1 MMDKQAF
8 QAQFDEYRRAIED
21 TLKALFT
28 DKDPWGDLYESM
40 RYSLLAGG
48 KRIRPVMV
56 LAFARAAGLADWRRA
71 LPAACAVELVHTYS
85 LIHDDLPCMD
95 DDDLRRGKPT
105 CHKVYGEAMAVLAGD
120 ALQAEAFRLLA
131 TAPGVD
137 DRQRSEAVAV
147 LARSCGADGMVAG
160 QTLDILGP
168 SRSRGELERLHSLKT
183 GAMIQGAAELGC
195 VAAGADSRRREQ
207 AAEYARH
214 IGLAFQVRD
223 DILDVIADQQELGK
237 TVGSDRRDGKTTFVD
252 LLGLEDCEALVAQET
267 ARAKAAI
274 SDLPGCEFLLN
285 LAERLADR
293 RS

>member
-1 MMDKQAF
+1 MCAFRLRYDTYCGAVEEYLGGLFASDKPYGRLQEA
-8 QAQFDEYRRAIED
+8 
-21 TLKALFT
+21 
-28 DKDPWGDLYESM
+28 M
-40 RYSLLAGG
+40 RYSLMAGG
-48 KRIRPVMV
+48 KRVRPVMA
-56 LAFARAAGLADWRRA
+56 LAFCDLMGGEWRRA
-71 LPAACAVELVHTYS
+71 IPFGCALELVHTYS

-120 ALQAEAFRLLA
+120 ALQAEAFRLAA
-131 TAPGVD
+131 TAPGVS
-137 DRQRSEAVAV
+137 DRQRAEAALV
-147 LARSCGADGMVAG
+147 LSRAAGADGMVAG
-160 QTLDILGP
+160 QTLDLLGLG
-168 SRSRGELERLHSLKT
+168 RSRGELELLHSLKT

-223 DILDVIADQQELGK
+223 DILDVVADQQELGK

-267 ARAKAAI
+267 AKAKAAI

>member
-1 MMDKQAF
+1 MCAFRLRYDTYRGAVEEYLGGLFASDKPYGRLQEA
-8 QAQFDEYRRAIED
+8 
-21 TLKALFT
+21 
-28 DKDPWGDLYESM
+28 M
-40 RYSLLAGG
+40 RYSLMAGG
-48 KRIRPVMV
+48 KRVRPVMA
-56 LAFARAAGLADWRRA
+56 LAFCDLMGGEWRRA
-71 LPAACAVELVHTYS
+71 IPFGCALELVHTYS

-120 ALQAEAFRLLA
+120 ALQAEAFRLAA
-131 TAPGVD
+131 TAPGVS
-137 DRQRSEAVAV
+137 DRQRAEAALV
-147 LARSCGADGMVAG
+147 LSRAAGADGMVAG
-160 QTLDILGP
+160 QTLDLLGLG
-168 SRSRGELERLHSLKT
+168 RSRGELELLHSLKT

-223 DILDVIADQQELGK
+223 DILDVVADQQELGK

>member
-1 MMDKQAF
+1 MCAF
-8 QAQFDEYRRAIED
+8 QLRYDTYRAAVEEY
-21 TLKALFT
+21 LGGLFPG
-28 DKDPWGDLYESM
+28 DKPYGRLQEAM
-40 RYSLLAGG
+40 RYSLMAGG
-48 KRIRPVMV
+48 KRVRPVMA
-56 LAFARAAGLADWRRA
+56 LAFCDLMGGEWRRA
-71 LPAACAVELVHTYS
+71 IPFGCALELVHTYS

-120 ALQAEAFRLLA
+120 ALQAEAFRLIA
-131 TAPGVD
+131 SAPGVS
-137 DRQRSEAVAV
+137 DRQRAEAALV
-147 LARSCGADGMVAG
+147 LSRACGADGMVAG
-160 QTLDILGP
+160 QTLDMLGLG
-168 SRSRGELERLHSLKT
+168 RNRGELELLHSLKT

-195 VAAGADSRRREQ
+195 VAAGADSRQRER

-223 DILDVIADQQELGK
+223 DILDVIADQKVLGK
-237 TVGSDRRDGKTTFVD
+237 TVGSDQRDGKTTFVD

-267 ARAKAAI
+267 AKAKAAI

-293 RS
+293 RN

>member
-1 MMDKQAF
+1 MCAF
-8 QAQFDEYRRAIED
+8 QLRYDTYRAAVEEY
-21 TLKALFT
+21 LGGLFPG
-28 DKDPWGDLYESM
+28 DKPYGRLQEAM
-40 RYSLLAGG
+40 RYSLMAGG
-48 KRIRPVMV
+48 KRVRPVMA
-56 LAFARAAGLADWRRA
+56 LAFCDLMGGEWRRA
-71 LPAACAVELVHTYS
+71 IPFGCALELVHTYS

-120 ALQAEAFRLLA
+120 ALQAEAFRLIA
-131 TAPGVD
+131 SAPGVT
-137 DRQRSEAVAV
+137 DRQRAEAALV
-147 LARSCGADGMVAG
+147 LSRAAGADGMVAG
-160 QTLDILGP
+160 QTLDLLGLG
-168 SRSRGELERLHSLKT
+168 RSRGELELLHSLKT

-267 ARAKAAI
+267 AKAKAAI